1 MLYRKVSPKLSEIEI
16 RKWLNTRYRKK
27 TKMFY
32 TKTKDELKEQFD
44 AETIFFKFDDDCSG
58 TLTVDELREV
68 FNFFKIDINID
79 KIIEVFDLL
88 DCDRSGSLTL
98 DEFKTF
104 QRNKVA

>member
-1 MLYRKVSPKLSEIEI
+1 
-16 RKWLNTRYRKK
+16 
-27 TKMFY
+27 MFY

-104 QRNKVA
+104 